1 MTPELWL
8 EAPAAGS
15 GIYTGPIV
23 DPHIHLFD
31 PRRPQGIPWPPKG
44 DAIHRPTLPA
54 DYFAVSKKHGV
65 TGAIAV
71 EASPWHDD
79 NFWLLETLR
88 DDARMLGFVGNLL
101 PGAGD
106 FLPTLERLAAEPL
119 FLGIRCG
126 NLWDRDLREDV
137 RNPAF
142 IDGLRALANSGRSLD
157 SANPDARLIEALL
170 EIAHQVPELR
180 IVVDHLPGAVIP
192 AHQEQTFLHNLR
204 ALAAHPGVFAKIS
217 QIPLNASDSAQA
229 RNRLDTLWELFGEDR
244 CLFGSDWPNSLRA
257 APFRDILG
265 SALWFMQHK
274 TAAAKTKFFST
285 NSARAY
291 RCNGIRD

>member
-1 MTPELWL
+1 MTPELWR
-8 EAPAAGS
+8 EAPDAGPGIYNS
-15 GIYTGPIV
+15 IYTGPIV
-23 DPHIHLFD
+23 DSHIHLFD
-31 PRRPQGIPWPPKG
+31 PRRPQGIPWPPKD

-54 DYFAVSKKHGV
+54 NYFAVSKEHGV

-88 DDARMLGFVGNLL
+88 DDPRMRGFVGNLV
-101 PGAGD
+101 PGADD
-106 FLPTLERLAAEPL
+106 FLPTLERLATEPL

-142 IDGLRALANSGRSLD
+142 IDGLRALAESGRSLD

-170 EIAHQVPELR
+170 EIAHQVPALR
-180 IVVDHLPGAVIP
+180 IVVDHLPGAVVP
-192 AHQEQTFLHNLR
+192 ADQERTFLHNLR

-217 QIPLNASDSAQA
+217 QIPVNPGDPVQV

-244 CLFGSDWPNSLRA
+244 CLFGSDWPNSLHA

-265 SALWFMQHK
+265 SALRFMRDRS
-274 TAAAKTKFFST
+274 AAAKTKFFST

-291 RCNGIRD
+291 R

>member
-8 EAPAAGS
+8 EAPGAGL

-23 DPHIHLFD
+23 DSHIHLFD
-31 PRRPQGIPWPPKG
+31 PRRPQGIPWPPKH

-54 DYFAVSKKHGV
+54 DYFAASTEHGV
-65 TGAIAV
+65 AGAIAV
-71 EASPWHDD
+71 EASPWQDD

-88 DDARMLGFVGNLL
+88 ADARMLGFVGNLV
-101 PGAGD
+101 PGADD
-106 FLPTLERLAAEPL
+106 FRRTLERLSAEPL

-142 IDGLRALANSGRSLD
+142 IGGLRALAESGRSLD

-170 EIAHQVPELR
+170 EIAHQVPALR
-180 IVVDHLPGAVIP
+180 IVVDHLPGAVVP
-192 AHQEQTFLHNLR
+192 VHQEQTFLHNLR
-204 ALAAHPGVFAKIS
+204 ALAAHPGVYVKIS
-217 QIPLNASDSAQA
+217 QIPVNASNSAQA

-244 CLFGSDWPNSLRA
+244 CLFGSDWPNSLRE
-257 APFRDILG
+257 APLGDVLG
-265 SALWFMQHK
+265 SALWFMQDK
-274 TAAAKTKFFST
+274 SELARTKFFST

-291 RCNGIRD
+291 R

>member
-8 EAPAAGS
+8 EPPGAGL

-23 DPHIHLFD
+23 DSHIHLFD
-31 PRRPQGIPWPPKG
+31 SRRPQGIPWPPKH

-54 DYFAVSKKHGV
+54 DYFAASAEHGV

-71 EASPWHDD
+71 EASPWQDD

-88 DDARMLGFVGNLL
+88 ADARMLGFVGNLV
-101 PGAGD
+101 PGADD
-106 FLPTLERLAAEPL
+106 FRRTLERLSAEPL

-142 IDGLRALANSGRSLD
+142 IGGLRALAESGRSLD
-157 SANPDARLIEALL
+157 SANPNARLIEALL
-170 EIAHQVPELR
+170 EIAHQVPGLR
-180 IVVDHLPGAVIP
+180 IVVDHLPGAVVP
-192 AHQEQTFLHNLR
+192 VHQEQTFLHNLR
-204 ALAAHPGVFAKIS
+204 SLAAHAGVFVKLS
-217 QIPLNASDSAQA
+217 QIPVNASDSAQA

-257 APFRDILG
+257 APFCDVLG
-265 SALWFMQHK
+265 SALWFMQDK
-274 TAAAKTKFFST
+274 SELARTKFFST

-291 RCNGIRD
+291 R

>member
-8 EAPAAGS
+8 EPPGAGL

-23 DPHIHLFD
+23 DSHIHLFD
-31 PRRPQGIPWPPKG
+31 SRRPQGIPWPPKH

-54 DYFAVSKKHGV
+54 DYFAASAEHGV

-71 EASPWHDD
+71 EASPWQDD

-88 DDARMLGFVGNLL
+88 ADARMLGFVGNLV
-101 PGAGD
+101 PDADD
-106 FLPTLERLAAEPL
+106 FRRTLERLSAEPL

-142 IDGLRALANSGRSLD
+142 IGGLRALAESGRSLD

-170 EIAHQVPELR
+170 EIAHQVPALR

-192 AHQEQTFLHNLR
+192 VHQEQTFLHNLR
-204 ALAAHPGVFAKIS
+204 SLAAHSGVFVKIS
-217 QIPLNASDSAQA
+217 QIPVNASDSAQA

-257 APFRDILG
+257 APFCDVLG
-265 SALWFMQHK
+265 SALWFMQDK
-274 TAAAKTKFFST
+274 SELARTKFFSA

-291 RCNGIRD
+291 R

>member
-8 EAPAAGS
+8 ETPGAGL

-23 DPHIHLFD
+23 DSHIHLFD
-31 PRRPQGIPWPPKG
+31 PRRPQGIPWPPKH

-54 DYFAVSKKHGV
+54 DYFAASAEHGV

-71 EASPWHDD
+71 EASPWQDD

-88 DDARMLGFVGNLL
+88 ADPRMLGFVGNLV
-101 PGAGD
+101 PGADD
-106 FLPTLERLAAEPL
+106 FRRTLERLSAEPL

-142 IDGLRALANSGRSLD
+142 IGGLRALAESGRSLD

-170 EIAHQVPELR
+170 EIVHQVPGLR
-180 IVVDHLPGAVIP
+180 IVVDHLPGAVVP
-192 AHQEQTFLHNLR
+192 VHQEQTFLHNLR
-204 ALAAHPGVFAKIS
+204 SLAAHAGVFVKLS
-217 QIPLNASDSAQA
+217 QIPVNASDSAQA

-257 APFRDILG
+257 APFCDVLG
-265 SALWFMQHK
+265 SALWFMQDK
-274 TAAAKTKFFST
+274 SELARTKFFST

-291 RCNGIRD
+291 R

>member
-8 EAPAAGS
+8 EPPGAGL

-23 DPHIHLFD
+23 DSHIHLFD
-31 PRRPQGIPWPPKG
+31 SRRPQGIPWPPKH

-54 DYFAVSKKHGV
+54 DYFAASAEHGV

-71 EASPWHDD
+71 EASPWQDD

-88 DDARMLGFVGNLL
+88 ADARMLGFVGNLV
-101 PGAGD
+101 PGADD
-106 FLPTLERLAAEPL
+106 FRRTLERLSAEPL

-142 IDGLRALANSGRSLD
+142 IGGLRALAESGRSLD

-170 EIAHQVPELR
+170 EIAHQVPALR

-192 AHQEQTFLHNLR
+192 VHQEQTFLHNLR
-204 ALAAHPGVFAKIS
+204 SLAAHSGVFVKIS
-217 QIPLNASDSAQA
+217 QIPVNASDSAQA

-257 APFRDILG
+257 APFCDVLG
-265 SALWFMQHK
+265 SALWFMQDK
-274 TAAAKTKFFST
+274 SELARTKFFSA

-291 RCNGIRD
+291 R

>member
-1 MTPELWL
+1 MTPELWG
-8 EAPAAGS
+8 EAPCAES
-15 GIYTGPIV
+15 GIYSIYTGPIV
-23 DPHIHLFD
+23 DSHIHLFD
-31 PRRPQGIPWPPKG
+31 PRRPQGIPWPPKD

-54 DYFAVSKKHGV
+54 DYFAVSKEHGV
-65 TGAIAV
+65 TCAIAV
-71 EASPWHDD
+71 EASPWRDD

-88 DDARMLGFVGNLL
+88 GAPRMRGFVGNLV
-101 PGAGD
+101 PGADD
-106 FLPTLERLAAEPL
+106 FLPTLDRLAAEPL

-126 NLWDRDLREDV
+126 NLWNRDLREEV

-142 IDGLRALANSGRSLD
+142 IDGLRALAESGRSLD

-192 AHQEQTFLHNLR
+192 ADQERTFLHNLR

-217 QIPLNASDSAQA
+217 QIPVNPGDPAQV

-244 CLFGSDWPNSLRA
+244 CLFGSDWPNSLHA
-257 APFRDILG
+257 APFHDILG
-265 SALWFMQHK
+265 SALRFMRNGS
-274 TAAAKTKFFST
+274 AAAKTKFFST

-291 RCNGIRD
+291 R

>member
-8 EAPAAGS
+8 EPPGTGV

-23 DPHIHLFD
+23 DSHIHLFD
-31 PRRPQGIPWPPKG
+31 PRRPQGIPWPPKH

-54 DYFAVSKKHGV
+54 DYFAVSTEHGV
-65 TGAIAV
+65 GGAIAV
-71 EASPWHDD
+71 EASPWQDD

-88 DDARMLGFVGNLL
+88 ADARMRGFVGNLV
-101 PGAGD
+101 PGADD
-106 FLPTLERLAAEPL
+106 FRRTLERLSAEPL

-142 IDGLRALANSGRSLD
+142 IDGLRALAESGRSLD

-170 EIAHQVPELR
+170 EIAHQVPALR
-180 IVVDHLPGAVIP
+180 IVVDHLPGAIVP
-192 AHQEQTFLHNLR
+192 VHQEQTFLHNLR
-204 ALAAHPGVFAKIS
+204 SLAAHSGVFVKIS
-217 QIPLNASDSAQA
+217 QIPVNASDSAQA

-257 APFRDILG
+257 APFCDVLG
-265 SALWFMQHK
+265 SALWFMQDK
-274 TAAAKTKFFST
+274 SDLARTKFFSA

-291 RCNGIRD
+291 R

>member
-1 MTPELWL
+1 MTSELWR
-8 EAPAAGS
+8 EGPDAGS
-15 GIYTGPIV
+15 GSYAGPIV
-23 DPHIHLFD
+23 DSHIHLFD
-31 PRRPQGIPWPPKG
+31 PRRPQGIPWPPQD

-54 DYFAVSKKHGV
+54 DYFAVSKEHGV

-88 DDARMLGFVGNLL
+88 DDPRMRGFVGNLV
-101 PGAGD
+101 PGTDG
-106 FLPTLERLAAEPL
+106 FLPTLERLATEPL

-137 RNPAF
+137 RNPTF
-142 IDGLRALANSGRSLD
+142 IHGLRALAESGRSLD
-157 SANPDARLIEALL
+157 SANPDAPLIEALL
-170 EIAHQVPELR
+170 EIAHQVPALR

-192 AHQEQTFLHNLR
+192 ANQERTFLHNLR

-217 QIPLNASDSAQA
+217 QIPVNAGGPVQVC
-229 RNRLDTLWELFGEDR
+229 NRLDTLWELFGEDR
-244 CLFGSDWPNSLRA
+244 CLFGSDWPNSLHA

-265 SALWFMQHK
+265 SALRFMRNRS
-274 TAAAKTKFFST
+274 AAVKTKFFST

-291 RCNGIRD
+291 R